1 MIARHTADGGEARV
15 IALSYG
21 ERGESGE
28 LWKEPNQTLENV
40 KRIRH
45 AEAEAAAAAVGATFT
60 GLDLG
65 DYPLRIGATEIDK
78 LADIMRD
85 YAPHVVITHPEKDP
99 FNPDHPVAHHATA
112 QARLMTAGA
121 VVEAGFKTAPPSEF
135 LVFEPHQPELCGFT
149 PSVFVDITPVMDAKI
164 TAMESMAAQSYL
176 REYYTQRAEH
186 RGNHAR
192 KVTGNKAIRQAEAF
206 QRIIPNVVNGL

>member
-1 MIARHTADGGEARV
+1 M

-28 LWKEPNQTLENV
+28 LWKEPGQTVENV

-45 AEAEAAAAAVGATFT
+45 GEAEAAAEAVGASFT

-65 DYPLRIGATEIDK
+65 DYPLRAGGEEIDR

-85 YAPHVVITHPEKDP
+85 YAPHVVITHPDKDP
-99 FNPDHPVAHHATA
+99 FNPDHPVAHYVTQ

-121 VVEAGFKTAPPSEF
+121 VVEAGFKTVPPSEF
-135 LVFEPHQPELCGFT
+135 LVFEPHQPELCGFV
-149 PSVFVDITPVMDAKI
+149 PSVFVDITPVMDSKVK
-164 TAMESMAAQSYL
+164 AMECMAAQNYL
-176 REYYTQRAEH
+176 REYYAQRAEH

-192 KVTGNKAIRQAEAF
+192 KVTGDKSIRQAEAF
-206 QRIIPNVVNGL
+206 QRIIPNVVSGL